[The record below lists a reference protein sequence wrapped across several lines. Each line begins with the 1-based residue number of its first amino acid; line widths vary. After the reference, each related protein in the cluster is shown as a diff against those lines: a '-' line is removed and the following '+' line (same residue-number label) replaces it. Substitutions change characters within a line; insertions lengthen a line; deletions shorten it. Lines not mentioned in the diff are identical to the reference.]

1 MDLRDTP
8 EEATFRAELRAWI
21 DENLTDEIRRGRFE
35 EAGRDWSRKLHE
47 AGYAGL
53 TWPKEYG
60 GAGAPYSHQAIFLE
74 EMARAEAPPHL
85 GVIGLGMA
93 GPTIIA
99 HGTDAQKQKH
109 LEKILSTEE
118 IWCQGFSE
126 PDAGSDLSAVRTTAR
141 RENGHF
147 VVDGQ
152 KVWSSFAHIAD
163 YCILVTRSDPE
174 SERHAGLTYLLVD
187 MHSPGVEVR
196 PLRQITGE
204 AEFNEIFF
212 TGVEVPEENVVGEIG
227 GGWQVAM
234 TTLLHERGTLGFAL
248 TAGLEAQI
256 QKLIAL
262 AERAGRDAGAARRD
276 RAGVDRPPGRP
287 LHELPLADDAD
298 EDRDPR
304 PGGLR
309 RQALVVGGE
318 PAGDEARARVARPRG
333 ADRRERRLLAAP
345 AAPLPRQH
353 DRGRHLRDPAQH
365 HRRACARPPEEPLVE
380 FAFTQEQEELRRQ
393 ARSFLEANPD
403 APLAELR
410 ELGWLGVS
418 VPEERGGGGL
428 SFVDEAILFEEAG
441 RALYAGPF
449 LTTAVVLPALPEVD
463 DNAWSVEVDGLV
475 PHLDTA
481 DMVLRE
487 DLSTVAAD
495 GETLATVDESRPLGR
510 LDAADAIEVD
520 DEFEPVRLRL
530 LAALAAEAVGVAQKA
545 LELGVAYVSDRE
557 QFGKKIGT
565 YQAVSHPLADTYVET
580 ELARSL
586 AYWAAWCVAEEDE
599 RTPVAVASAKSFA
612 AETAVAACERA
623 IQVHG
628 GIGFTWEHVLHRYYK
643 RAQWIDA
650 FGGHAA
656 KQREVVAAALLD
668 EARRPVARSES

>member
-1 MDLRDTP
+1 
-8 EEATFRAELRAWI
+8 
-21 DENLTDEIRRGRFE
+21 
-35 EAGRDWSRKLHE
+35 
-47 AGYAGL
+47 
-53 TWPKEYG
+53 
-60 GAGAPYSHQAIFLE
+60 
-74 EMARAEAPPHL
+74 
-85 GVIGLGMA
+85 
-93 GPTIIA
+93 
-99 HGTDAQKQKH
+99 
-109 LEKILSTEE
+109 
-118 IWCQGFSE
+118 
-126 PDAGSDLSAVRTTAR
+126 
-141 RENGHF
+141 
-147 VVDGQ
+147 
-152 KVWSSFAHIAD
+152 
-163 YCILVTRSDPE
+163 
-174 SERHAGLTYLLVD
+174 
-187 MHSPGVEVR
+187 
-196 PLRQITGE
+196 
-204 AEFNEIFF
+204 
-212 TGVEVPEENVVGEIG
+212 
-227 GGWQVAM
+227 
-234 TTLLHERGTLGFAL
+234 
-248 TAGLEAQI
+248 
-256 QKLIAL
+256 
-262 AERAGRDAGAARRD
+262 
-276 RAGVDRPPGRP
+276 
-287 LHELPLADDAD
+287 
-298 EDRDPR
+298 
-304 PGGLR
+304 
-309 RQALVVGGE
+309 
-318 PAGDEARARVARPRG
+318 
-333 ADRRERRLLAAP
+333 
-345 AAPLPRQH
+345 
-353 DRGRHLRDPAQH
+353 
-365 HRRACARPPEEPLVE
+365 VE

-410 ELGWLGVS
+410 ELGWIGVS

-463 DNAWSVEVDGLV
+463 DNAWSVELDGLV

-487 DLSTVAAD
+487 DMSTVAAN
-495 GETLATVDESRPLGR
+495 GGTLATVDESRPLGR
-510 LDAADAIEVD
+510 LEAGEADELD
-520 DEFEPVRLRL
+520 DDFEPVRQRL

-545 LELGVAYVSDRE
+545 LELGVAYVSERE

-599 RTPVAVASAKSFA
+599 RTPVAVASAKAFA

>member
-1 MDLRDTP
+1 M
-8 EEATFRAELRAWI
+8 
-21 DENLTDEIRRGRFE
+21 
-35 EAGRDWSRKLHE
+35 
-47 AGYAGL
+47 
-53 TWPKEYG
+53 
-60 GAGAPYSHQAIFLE
+60 
-74 EMARAEAPPHL
+74 
-85 GVIGLGMA
+85 
-93 GPTIIA
+93 
-99 HGTDAQKQKH
+99 
-109 LEKILSTEE
+109 
-118 IWCQGFSE
+118 
-126 PDAGSDLSAVRTTAR
+126 
-141 RENGHF
+141 
-147 VVDGQ
+147 
-152 KVWSSFAHIAD
+152 
-163 YCILVTRSDPE
+163 
-174 SERHAGLTYLLVD
+174 
-187 MHSPGVEVR
+187 
-196 PLRQITGE
+196 
-204 AEFNEIFF
+204 
-212 TGVEVPEENVVGEIG
+212 
-227 GGWQVAM
+227 
-234 TTLLHERGTLGFAL
+234 
-248 TAGLEAQI
+248 
-256 QKLIAL
+256 
-262 AERAGRDAGAARRD
+262 
-276 RAGVDRPPGRP
+276 
-287 LHELPLADDAD
+287 
-298 EDRDPR
+298 
-304 PGGLR
+304 
-309 RQALVVGGE
+309 
-318 PAGDEARARVARPRG
+318 
-333 ADRRERRLLAAP
+333 
-345 AAPLPRQH
+345 
-353 DRGRHLRDPAQH
+353 
-365 HRRACARPPEEPLVE
+365 E

-463 DNAWSVEVDGLV
+463 DNAWSVELDGLV

-510 LDAADAIEVD
+510 LATADVTEVD

-656 KQREVVAAALLD
+656 KQRELVAAALLD